1 VTRSARRR
9 LYLTGAILLVV
20 ALVGGR
26 WLAVETAERAWDR
39 TFTGGTTLVD
49 ARNLGLILQ
58 AFVLVFAI
66 TWATG
71 NLLIVYR
78 AIGSV
83 QMPRRLGDLE
93 IVEAV
98 SHRVL
103 FGGTLLLGLVLGV
116 LFSLGTGDWWRYAA
130 LASSPPHFGI
140 ADNRIGLDAGYYVGR
155 LPWLSA
161 LQNRALVLAFGMLA
175 IVVLLYSVIGSLRLR
190 RGRVR
195 ASNHAR
201 AHCGIL
207 LAVLALVITW
217 GAVLDPAEVI
227 AGVHGIV
234 DQAALSVR
242 IPGASVVAAVSIL
255 TAVISL
261 AWAWRDRPTLIIAGW
276 VALVVSIAVGYFVI
290 PGVVRASS
298 SEAPET
304 SDIVRHRAEF
314 ERVAFGL
321 TGIEERLPP
330 AFASGE
336 TAVRSLPV
344 WDAVHVALAANAPIT
359 GVTLRPTKAG
369 ESATWLLAPTNMR
382 APLRLALE
390 TDTGLAIAPLP
401 TSDAASAPL
410 FGPGVAGPL
419 IASSDSTAGARARG
433 IPISGAWRRFAIAW
447 TIQDWSVLR
456 AEMKDRALLWRR
468 DVTERLERLAPFASF
483 GSPIPVL
490 RGGNLWW
497 VSWGYVSHDA
507 FPYTRPL
514 PKDDDMVRYLRA
526 GLLGAVSVG
535 TGETHL
541 WLVPGYDSLTAAWA
555 RRFEPLI
562 ERAENLPPDLRTQAG
577 YPATAFETIVAQLQ
591 RSSNDSAS
599 WAPRPRQPYQVAAPT
614 GELWTAVAFEQG
626 SLGGGPRRFVGLCAG
641 AMTARGLELYF
652 WKPAA
657 TESERL
663 PGELV
668 GSTMLRP
675 GQLRIWPAENTVL
688 TVQAQIVDPIGAHP
702 TPPPRIAEVY
712 VSLDG
717 RSGRGPTARAALHGG
732 EVIVTDTSVA
742 ARWERARRLA
752 VRADSALTAGD
763 LELFGKLWRALMGE
777 LAPAPRPR

>member
-1 VTRSARRR
+1 MTRSSRRR
-9 LYLTGAILLVV
+9 LYVTGAILLVV

-39 TFTGGTTLVD
+39 TFTGGTALVD
-49 ARNLGLILQ
+49 ARNLGLMLQ

-103 FGGTLLLGLVLGV
+103 FGATLLLGLVLGI
-116 LFSLGTGDWWRYAA
+116 LFSLGTGEWWRYAA

-140 ADNRIGLDAGYYVGR
+140 ADHRIGLDAGYYVGR

-175 IVVLLYSVIGSLRLR
+175 IVVLLYSIIGSLRLR

-195 ASNHAR
+195 ASSHAR
-201 AHCGIL
+201 AHCGVL
-207 LAVLALVITW
+207 LAVLALIITW

-234 DQAALSVR
+234 DQAALGVR

-276 VALVVSIAVGYFVI
+276 AALLLSVALGYFVI
-290 PGVVRASS
+290 PGVARASS
-298 SEAPET
+298 SEAAENG
-304 SDIVRHRAEF
+304 DIAGRRAEF

-321 TGIEERLPP
+321 TGLEERSPP

-336 TAVRSLPV
+336 AAIRSLPV
-344 WDAVHVALAANAPIT
+344 WDAFHVAVATNAPVT
-359 GVTLRPTKAG
+359 GVMLRPTKQG
-369 ESATWLLAPTNMR
+369 ESATWLLAPTSSR

-390 TDTGLAIAPLP
+390 TDTGLAVAALP
-401 TSDAASAPL
+401 NSDAASAPL

-419 IASSDSTAGARARG
+419 VASSDSGAAARARG
-433 IPISGAWRRFAIAW
+433 IPITGAWRRFAIAW

-456 AEMKDRALLWRR
+456 AEMKERALLWRR
-468 DVTERLERLAPFASF
+468 DVTERLERLAPFATF
-483 GSPIPVL
+483 GSPMPVL

-497 VSWGYVSHDA
+497 VSWGYVTHSD
-507 FPYTRPL
+507 FPYARPL
-514 PKDDDMVRYLRA
+514 PKDDETVRYLRT

-541 WLVPGYDSLTAAWA
+541 WLAPGYDSLTAAWA

-562 ERAENLPPDLRTQAG
+562 EGAENLPPDLRAQVA
-577 YPATAFETIVAQLQ
+577 YPAAAFEAIVAQLQ
-591 RSSNDSAS
+591 RSSSDSGELAS
-599 WAPRPRQPYQVAAPT
+599 WSQRPREPFQLVAPT
-614 GELWTAVAFEQG
+614 GELWTGMAFEQG
-626 SLGGGPRRFVGLCAG
+626 TLGPRRFVGLCAG

-652 WKPAA
+652 WKPPD
-657 TESERL
+657 EERL
-663 PGELV
+663 PAELV

-675 GQLRIWPAENTVL
+675 GQLRIWPAENTLL
-688 TVQAQIVDPIGAHP
+688 TVQAQIVDPFEARP
-702 TPPPRIAEVY
+702 APLPRIAEVY
-712 VSLDG
+712 VSIDR

-732 EVIVTDTSVA
+732 EVVVTDTSVA

-777 LAPAPRPR
+777 LAPAPRLR